1 MKQRPGAETTR
12 ILILGGGFGGV
23 YTALRLE
30 KTLPRDGSIEVTL
43 VNRDNFFLFTPMLHE
58 VAASDLDLTH
68 IVSPIRTLLKRTRLL
83 CGSVVAIDL
92 DARRVTVSHGESAH
106 EHESEYDHLVLALG
120 STTNF
125 YSLPGL
131 EARALTMKSLSDA
144 IQVRNRLI
152 AHLEEADAECSEEA
166 RRPLLTFVVA
176 GGGFAG
182 VETMAGI
189 NDFVREALAY
199 YPRLSESMLR
209 MVLVHGGTELL
220 PELGEKLGAYARA
233 KLAARG
239 VEIHTSVHVTGVTDA
254 DVQLSDASTVA
265 SQFVVWTAGTSP
277 HPLLGQLPVTLDRG
291 RVVVDEAMRVPGW
304 PGVWALG
311 DCAVVPDPETG
322 RPHPPT
328 AQHAIREGGVLAD
341 NILAT
346 LAGKP
351 VRPFRFATIGQLA
364 AIGRRTGVARIFGVT
379 FSGFLAWWL
388 WRTVYLLKL
397 PRFERKVRVA
407 LDWTL
412 DLFFRKDIV
421 QFATDSTPR
430 VRQSATDALLTTDR

>member
-1 MKQRPGAETTR
+1 MTRAAGEPTR

-30 KTLPRDGSIEVTL
+30 KTLPRDESIEVTL

-68 IVSPIRTLLKRTRLL
+68 IVSPIRTLLSRTRLL
-83 CGSVVAIDL
+83 CGEVVALDL
-92 DARRVTVSHGESAH
+92 GARRVTVSHGESPH
-106 EHESEYDHLVLALG
+106 EHVLEYDHLVLALG

-125 YSLPGL
+125 YDLPGL
-131 EARALTMKSLSDA
+131 ESRALTMKSLGDA

-152 AHLEEADAECSEEA
+152 AHLEEADAECAEDA
-166 RRPLLTFVVA
+166 RSPLLTFVVA

-199 YPRLSESMLR
+199 YPRLAESMLR
-209 MVLVHGGTELL
+209 MVLVHGGAELL
-220 PELGEKLGAYARA
+220 PELGDRLGSYARA
-233 KLAARG
+233 KLAGRG
-239 VEIHTSVHVTGVTDA
+239 VEIHTSVHVSGVTD
-254 DVQLSDASTVA
+254 DEVRLSDGSSIASR
-265 SQFVVWTAGTSP
+265 FIVWTAGTSP
-277 HPLLGQLPVTLDRG
+277 HHLLGQLPVTRDRG
-291 RVVVDEAMRVPGW
+291 RVVVDDALRVPGW

-311 DCAVVPDPETG
+311 DCAVVPNPKTG
-322 RPHPPT
+322 KPHPPT
-328 AQHAIREGGVLAD
+328 AQHAIREGRVLAD

-346 LAGKP
+346 LGGAA

-364 AIGRRTGVARIFGVT
+364 AIGRRSGVARIFGVN
-379 FSGFLAWWL
+379 FSGFPAWWL

-421 QFATDSTPR
+421 QFASDATPR
-430 VRQSATDALLTTDR
+430 LRQSATGALTTDR

>member
-1 MKQRPGAETTR
+1 MATR

-30 KTLPRDGSIEVTL
+30 RRLPRDGSIEVTL

-68 IVSPIRTLLKRTRLL
+68 IVSPIRTLLTRTQLF
-83 CGSVVAIDL
+83 CGEVTGVDL
-92 DARRVTVSHGESAH
+92 DRRCVTVRHGESPH
-106 EHESEYDHLVLALG
+106 EHVLEYDQLVLALG

-125 YSLPGL
+125 YNLPGL
-131 EARALTMKSLSDA
+131 EAHALSMKSLGDA

-152 AHLEEADAECSEEA
+152 AHLEEADGECSA
-166 RRPLLTFVVA
+166 AVRRPLLTFVVA

-189 NDFVREALAY
+189 NDFVREALDY
-199 YPRLSESMLR
+199 YPRLSESLVR
-209 MVLVHGGTELL
+209 MVLVHGGPELL
-220 PELGEKLGAYARA
+220 PELGDRLGTYARK
-233 KLAARG
+233 KLAGRG
-239 VEIHTSVHVTGVTDA
+239 VEIHTGVHVSGVTGTE
-254 DVQLSDASTVA
+254 VCLSNGLTIPSR
-265 SQFVVWTAGTSP
+265 FVVWTAGTSP
-277 HPLLGQLPVTLDRG
+277 HPLLGQLPVALDRG
-291 RVVVDEAMRVPGW
+291 RVVVDDAMRVAGR

-311 DCAVVPDPETG
+311 DCAVVPDRRTG
-322 RPHPPT
+322 KAHPPT
-328 AQHAIREGGVLAD
+328 AQHAIREGRVLAD

-346 LAGKP
+346 LSGRD
-351 VRPFRFATIGQLA
+351 VRPFQFSTIGQLA
-364 AIGRRTGVARIFGVT
+364 AIGRRTGVARILGVN

-421 QFATDSTPR
+421 QFATNPAPR
-430 VRQSATDALLTTDR
+430 VSQD